1 MVLTPGF
8 VVEANVDEQW
18 VRKFIADSSPTTMLF
33 INRPDLASLAADL
46 GVPNS
51 ILRIK
56 TNSINDDQLHVIF
69 RDAQEW
75 WDAVKHHY
83 ADKRLIVYVGNE
95 LNGDWN
101 KINRFL
107 SDAVDIIETSGRRGV
122 YGNFGVGNPEPVHW
136 STFLSGLV
144 AKLNQK
150 PNQYMGIHE
159 YYIKHPFLGVDGY
172 TWNGS
177 TAIDITPNVP
187 MKDRTKW
194 ILGRY
199 EFLLRVAPNVQIMI
213 TEFGADHVVAIA
225 QQFSFP
231 TSLRGWAS
239 QYNGDQNAA
248 LEHFR
253 LALNTFFTNRNICGI
268 LFFIVGGFGW
278 EDFDFKNANTIL
290 NRWKELRINIPMA
303 GTVTIKDIDVEI
315 AATDLNY
322 NIRASA
328 PNGTVLGGTKTIIPT
343 FTKVRWLESV
353 TGLDNSGHAWSK
365 YSGLPGIATG
375 IGWIRDDGVQRR
387 DIVEPEPQPS
397 PENQFITLPIPEIYL
412 GAMSEAEIEFTASI
426 LDWISLS
433 AKSLSNYVREKIN

>member
-18 VRKFIADSSPTTMLF
+18 VRKFIADNSPTTMLF
-33 INRPDLASLAADL
+33 VNRPDLASLVADL
-46 GVPNS
+46 GVPNV

-56 TNSINDDQLHVIF
+56 QGAIDDDFLHIIF

-75 WDAVKHHY
+75 WEAVKHHY
-83 ADKRLIVYVGNE
+83 DDKRLIVYVGNE

-172 TWNGS
+172 SWQGGS
-177 TAIDITPNVP
+177 LVDVTPHVP
-187 MKDRTKW
+187 IQNRTKW

-199 EFLLRVAPNVQIMI
+199 EALLRVAPNVQLMV

-225 QQFSFP
+225 QQFGFP

-239 QYNGDQNAA
+239 QYNGNQSAA
-248 LEHFR
+248 LDHFR
-253 LALNTFFTNRNICGI
+253 LALNTFFTNRNIHGI

-328 PNGTVLGGTKTIIPT
+328 PSGTVLGGTKTVIPT
-343 FTKVRWLESV
+343 FTKVRWLESI
-353 TGLDNSGHAWSK
+353 TGLDNSGHAWEK

-375 IGWIRDDGVQRR
+375 VGYIRADGVIHR
-387 DIVEPEPQPS
+387 DILEPEPQPS
-397 PENQFITLPIPEIYL
+397 PENQFITFPVPELFYGNMTERERELVIAIYRSMGL
-412 GAMSEAEIEFTASI
+412 YGNI
-426 LDWISLS
+426 LADWIEEN
-433 AKSLSNYVREKIN
+433 K